1 VLWGSQYFSEMERME
16 GDVGA
21 KHMIGEYSDAVCEVP
36 MTDDAVIIDLDTPEA
51 LTAAGAEMPGTAGKT
66 AGNGDGSA

>member
-1 VLWGSQYFSEMERME
+1 MA

-36 MTDDAVIIDLDTPEA
+36 MTDDAVIVDLDTPEA
-51 LTAAGAEMPGTAGKT
+51 LTAAGAKMPAASGAG
-66 AGNGDGSA
+66 GGGE

>member
-1 VLWGSQYFSEMERME
+1 MA

-51 LTAAGAEMPGTAGKT
+51 LTAAGAEIPTAAK
-66 AGNGDGSA
+66 AGGSGE